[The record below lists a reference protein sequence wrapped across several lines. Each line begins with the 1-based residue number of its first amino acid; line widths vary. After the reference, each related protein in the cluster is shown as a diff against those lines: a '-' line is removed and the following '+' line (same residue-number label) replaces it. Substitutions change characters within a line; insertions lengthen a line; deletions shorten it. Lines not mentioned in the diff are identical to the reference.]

1 MRMLTCHV
9 CHAHASPPHHVEETV
24 CGRPTGELG
33 GRALW
38 LCLVAKRCLELT
50 ERMRGTMRE
59 ATRLQHEEENGSENL
74 CRRLGACGGSV
85 EILTWCA
92 VRHCRTGKHG
102 KHSSAP
108 PFP

>member
-1 MRMLTCHV
+1 MRMLTLHV
-9 CHAHASPPHHVEETV
+9 TCVTHRPPPHHLLWETV

-38 LCLVAKRCLELT
+38 LCLVAKCCLELT

-59 ATRLQHEEENGSENL
+59 ATRLQHEEKNGSVT
-74 CRRLGACGGSV
+74 CAGWLGGWGLW
-85 EILTWCA
+85 EILIWCA
-92 VRHCRTGKHG
+92 VRHCRTQHG
-102 KHSSAP
+102 KHTSDP